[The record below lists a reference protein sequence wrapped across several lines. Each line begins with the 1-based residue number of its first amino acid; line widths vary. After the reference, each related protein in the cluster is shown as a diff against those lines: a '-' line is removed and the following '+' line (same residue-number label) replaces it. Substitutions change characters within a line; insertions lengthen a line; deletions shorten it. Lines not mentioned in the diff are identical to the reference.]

1 MGAAIRSKSAADG
14 IRKVV
19 MAVMTYIDAI
29 NSGLREEMER
39 DPRVFI
45 IGEDVGKM
53 GGAFKATKGLL
64 DEFGSERVIDSP
76 LAEGVIISSSI
87 GAALAGMRP
96 VPEIQFVDF
105 ITPAMDAITQQAAK
119 LRYRSAGTQTCP
131 LTVRVCYGGGVGGGL
146 YHSQSNTTWFVHS
159 PGLMVVAPST
169 PYDAKGM
176 LKAAIRDDNPVMFF
190 EHKKLYRSVKEEVP
204 DTDYTVPL
212 LKAAIRREGKDIT
225 AISYG
230 YTLQL
235 TMQAAEQMKQ
245 KHGVEVE
252 VVDLRTLSPLDSDT
266 FLESVAKTSRAVII
280 HEDNRTLGIGAEV
293 SAIIAEQ
300 AFDCLDAPIL
310 RVTAPDVPLLPAAA
324 ELERYCVPSV
334 EKIVAAFEQTM
345 AH

>member
-1 MGAAIRSKSAADG
+1 MAIR
-14 IRKVV
+14 
-19 MAVMTYIDAI
+19 TYIDAI
-29 NSGLREEMER
+29 NMALHEEMKR
-39 DPRVFI
+39 DPSVFI

-64 DEFGSERVIDSP
+64 DEFGSDRVIDSP

-87 GAALAGMRP
+87 GAAMVGMRP

-131 LTVRVCYGGGVGGGL
+131 MTVRVCYGGGVGGGL
-146 YHSQSNTTWFVHS
+146 YHSQSNTSWFIHC
-159 PGLMVVAPST
+159 PGLVVVAPST

-204 DTDYTVPL
+204 DSDYTVPL
-212 LKAAIRREGKDIT
+212 LKAAIRRQGTDLT

-235 TMQAAEQMKQ
+235 TLQAAEQMKQ
-245 KHGVEVE
+245 KHGVDVE
-252 VVDLRTLSPLDSDT
+252 VVDLRTLAPLDTDT

-293 SAIIAEQ
+293 AATIAEQ

-324 ELERYCVPSV
+324 ELERYCVVSV
-334 EKIVAAFEQTM
+334 EKIVTALERTM

>member
-1 MGAAIRSKSAADG
+1 
-14 IRKVV
+14 

-29 NSGLREEMER
+29 NSALHEEMER
-39 DPRVFI
+39 DPSVFI

-64 DEFGSERVIDSP
+64 EKFGSERVIDSP
-76 LAEGVIISSSI
+76 LAEGAIISSSI
-87 GAALAGMRP
+87 GAAMAGMRP

-105 ITPAMDAITQQAAK
+105 ITPGMDALTQQAAK

-131 LTVRVCYGGGVGGGL
+131 MTVRVCYGGGVGGGL
-146 YHSQSNTTWFVHS
+146 YHSQSNTSWFIHC
-159 PGLMVVAPST
+159 PGLVVVAPST

-176 LKAAIRDDNPVMFF
+176 LKSAIRNDDPVMFF
-190 EHKKLYRSVKEEVP
+190 EHKKLYRSIKEEVP
-204 DTDYTVPL
+204 QEDYTVPL
-212 LKAAIRREGKDIT
+212 LKAAVRRKGTDLT

-235 TMQAAEQMKQ
+235 TLQAAEQVRK
-245 KHGVEVE
+245 KLGAEIEVI
-252 VVDLRTLSPLDSDT
+252 DLRTLSPLDTDT
-266 FLESVAKTSRAVII
+266 FLESVAKTNRAVVV

-293 SAIIAEQ
+293 SAVIAEQ

-324 ELERYCVPSV
+324 ELEHFCTLSV
-334 EKIVAAFEQTM
+334 EKIVAAIERTLDR
-345 AH
+345 

>member
-1 MGAAIRSKSAADG
+1 
-14 IRKVV
+14 

-29 NSGLREEMER
+29 NTALREEMEH

-64 DEFGSERVIDSP
+64 EKFGSERVIDAP

-131 LTVRVCYGGGVGGGL
+131 MTVRVCYGGGVGGGL
-146 YHSQSNTTWFVHS
+146 YHSQSNTSWFVHS
-159 PGLMVVAPST
+159 PGLVVVAPST

-190 EHKKLYRSVKEEVP
+190 EHKKLYRSIKEEVP
-204 DTDYTVPL
+204 DSDYTVPL
-212 LKAAIRREGKDIT
+212 LKAAIRREGHDLT

-235 TMQAAEQMKQ
+235 TLEAAEQMKQ
-245 KHGVEVE
+245 KQGVEIE
-252 VVDLRTLSPLDSDT
+252 VVDLRTLAPLDTDT
-266 FLESVAKTSRAVII
+266 FLASVAKTSRAVII
-280 HEDNRTLGIGAEV
+280 YEDNRTLGIGAEV

>member
-1 MGAAIRSKSAADG
+1 
-14 IRKVV
+14 

-29 NSGLREEMER
+29 NTALHEEMAR
-39 DPRVFI
+39 DARVFV

-53 GGAFKATKGLL
+53 GGVFKATKGLQE
-64 DEFGSERVIDSP
+64 EFGPERVIDAP

-131 LTVRVCYGGGVGGGL
+131 LTIRVCYGGGVGGGL
-146 YHSQSNTTWFVHS
+146 YHSQSNTSWFVHT
-159 PGLMVVAPST
+159 PGLVVVAPST
-169 PYDAKGM
+169 PYDAKGL

-190 EHKKLYRSVKEEVP
+190 EHKKLYRSIKEEVP
-204 DTDYTVPL
+204 NTDYTVPL
-212 LKAAIRREGKDIT
+212 LKAAVRRNGKDIT

-235 TMQAAEQMKQ
+235 TLQAAEQMKQ

-252 VVDLRTLSPLDSDT
+252 VVDLRTLAPLDKDT

-293 SAIIAEQ
+293 SAIISEQ

-310 RVTAPDVPLLPAAA
+310 RVTAPDVPLLPAAG

-334 EKIVAAFEQTM
+334 EKIVAAFEKTM

>member
-1 MGAAIRSKSAADG
+1 
-14 IRKVV
+14 

-29 NSGLREEMER
+29 NSALREEMER
-39 DPRVFI
+39 DDGVFI

-64 DEFGSERVIDSP
+64 EKFGPERVIDSP

-131 LTVRVCYGGGVGGGL
+131 ITVRVCYGGGVGGGL
-146 YHSQSNTTWFVHS
+146 YHSQSDVSWFIHT
-159 PGLMVVAPST
+159 PGLVVVAPST
-169 PYDAKGM
+169 PYDAKGL

-190 EHKKLYRSVKEEVP
+190 EHKKLYRSLREEVP
-204 DTDYTVPL
+204 ETDYTVPL
-212 LKAAIRREGKDIT
+212 LKAAIRRSGSDIT
-225 AISYG
+225 AVSYG

-235 TMQAAEQMKQ
+235 TLQAAKEVKE
-245 KHGVEVE
+245 KDGIEVE
-252 VVDLRTLSPLDSDT
+252 VVDLRTLAPLDKDT
-266 FLESVAKTSRAVII
+266 FLESVAKTSRAVVV
-280 HEDNRTLGIGAEV
+280 HEDNRTLGIGAEI
-293 SAIIAEQ
+293 SAIIAEE

-310 RVTAPDVPLLPAAA
+310 RVTAPDVPAFPAAA
-324 ELERYCVPSV
+324 KLEEFCMPSV
-334 EKIVAAFEQTM
+334 EKIVRAFRKAM

>member
-1 MGAAIRSKSAADG
+1 MGSE
-14 IRKVV
+14 IRKELL
-19 MAVMTYIDAI
+19 MAVMTYIEAI
-29 NSGLREEMER
+29 NAALDEEMER
-39 DPRVFI
+39 DPLVFVL
-45 IGEDVGKM
+45 GEDIGRM
-53 GGAFKATKGLL
+53 GGAFRATKGLL
-64 DEFGSERVIDSP
+64 DKFGSERVIDTP
-76 LAEGVIISSSI
+76 LSEGAIISSSI
-87 GAALAGMRP
+87 GAAMAGLRP

-131 LTVRVCYGGGVGGGL
+131 MTVRVCYGGGVGGGL
-146 YHSQSNTTWFVHS
+146 YHSQSNTSWFIHC
-159 PGLMVVAPST
+159 PGLVVVAPST

-190 EHKKLYRSVKEEVP
+190 EHKKLYRSIKEEVP
-204 DTDYTVPL
+204 DKDYTVPL
-212 LKAAIRREGKDIT
+212 LKAAIRRQGTDLT

-235 TMQAAEQMKQ
+235 TLQAAEQMKK
-245 KHGVEVE
+245 KHNVDVE
-252 VVDLRTLSPLDSDT
+252 VVDLRTLAPLDTDT
-266 FLESVAKTSRAVII
+266 FLESVAKTSRVVII

-293 SAIIAEQ
+293 AATIAEQ

-324 ELERYCVPSV
+324 ELERFCIISV
-334 EKIVAAFEQTM
+334 EKIVVALERTM